1 MFIVSY
7 RSNYKSTTNKTSGL
21 KAELQNLQR
30 ELSNLQENRPVR
42 RQNNYFEY
50 DQLINNKL
58 LLIGGCILIGV
69 GLAYLLFNPNK
80 RGRC

>member
-1 MFIVSY
+1 VIIISY
-7 RSNYKSTTNKTSGL
+7 RSHYKSNVNKTSGL
-21 KAELQNLQR
+21 KSELKNLQQ
-30 ELSNLQENRPVR
+30 ELANLQESRPVR

-58 LLIGGCILIGV
+58 LLIGGCILLGI
-69 GLAYLLFNPNK
+69 GLAYFIFNPNK

>member
-1 MFIVSY
+1 MFNISY
-7 RSNYKSTTNKTSGL
+7 RSQYKSTTNKTSGL

-30 ELSNLQENRPVR
+30 DLANLQESRPVR
-42 RQNNYFEY
+42 RQNSYFEY

-58 LLIGGCILIGV
+58 LLIGGCILLGI
-69 GLAYLLFNPNK
+69 GLAYFIFNPK